1 MSFLDRFRP
10 QARGRYP
17 NGEAFKHAVM
27 DAYGF
32 TDAAKRIL
40 AETRFS
46 VRNLSAPDGGG
57 FWYGPEENR
66 IELFGIQAEA
76 AIHEMAHAWA
86 DLTGFYD
93 EYSQEWNRWPT
104 LNRTFRSD
112 VHRAA
117 EEYRGSGFGVRGSGA
132 GSEPREPRT
141 ANLDPAYAR
150 VCFVAGEYEFGNPQ
164 TGFPGMFEN
173 DSERF
178 AGLASAA
185 MADPMKMPP
194 YIRRWYLHLFT
205 GEIQPLP
212 GS

>member
-1 MSFLDRFRP
+1 MSFLKRFRP
-10 QARGRYP
+10 QPAGLYP
-17 NGEAFKHAVM
+17 DGEAFKHAVM
-27 DAYGF
+27 EAYGF
-32 TDAAKRIL
+32 TDAARRIL
-40 AETRFS
+40 SETKFS

-93 EYSQEWNRWPT
+93 EWSEEWDRWPT
-104 LNRTFRSD
+104 LNRTFRAD

-117 EEYRGSGFGVRGSGA
+117 VERD
-132 GSEPREPRT
+132 PRFPRIS
-141 ANLDPAYAR
+141 
-150 VCFVAGEYEFGNPQ
+150 FIAGEYEFGNKQ

-178 AGLASAA
+178 AGLASGA
-185 MADPMKMPP
+185 MADPQTLPP
-194 YIRRWYLHLFT
+194 YLRRWYLPLFT
-205 GEIQPLP
+205 GNIRPLP

>member
-1 MSFLDRFRP
+1 MIVSNAVVIRRIVVSLLSRFRSQP
-10 QARGRYP
+10 PGKYP
-17 NGEAFKHAVM
+17 NGDAFKHAVM

-40 AETRFS
+40 ADTRFT
-46 VRNLSAPDGGG
+46 VRNLHAPDGGG

-93 EYSQEWNRWPT
+93 EYSKEWDRWPT
-104 LNRTFRSD
+104 LNRTFRAD
-112 VHRAA
+112 VRRAA
-117 EEYRGSGFGVRGSGA
+117 DEKDPQY
-132 GSEPREPRT
+132 PRIS
-141 ANLDPAYAR
+141 
-150 VCFVAGEYEFGNPQ
+150 FIAGEYEFGNPQ

-178 AGLASAA
+178 AGLASGA
-185 MADPMKMPP
+185 MADPQKMPP
-194 YIRRWYLHLFT
+194 YIRRWYVQLFGGT
-205 GEIQPLP
+205 VHPLS

>member
-1 MSFLDRFRP
+1 MSFLNRFRP
-10 QARGRYP
+10 QAQGRYP
-17 NGEAFKHAVM
+17 NGEAFKQAVM

-40 AETRFS
+40 SETRFS

-93 EYSQEWNRWPT
+93 EYSQEWDRWPT
-104 LNRTFRSD
+104 LNRTFRRD
-112 VHRAA
+112 VRRAA
-117 EEYRGSGFGVRGSGA
+117 DEKLHEYS
-132 GSEPREPRT
+132 
-141 ANLDPAYAR
+141 R
-150 VCFVAGEYEFGNPQ
+150 VCFVAGEYEFGNPH

-194 YIRRWYLHLFT
+194 YVRRWYTQLFT
-205 GEIQPLP
+205 GNINPLP

>member
-1 MSFLDRFRP
+1 MSFLSRL
-10 QARGRYP
+10 RGQPPGKYP
-17 NGEAFKHAVM
+17 NGDAFKHAVM
-27 DAYGF
+27 ESYGF
-32 TDAAKRIL
+32 TDAAKHIL
-40 AETRFS
+40 ADTRCT
-46 VRNLSAPDGGG
+46 VRNLHAPDGGG

-93 EYSQEWNRWPT
+93 AYSKEWDRWPT
-104 LNRTFRSD
+104 LNRMFRAD
-112 VHRAA
+112 VRRAA
-117 EEYRGSGFGVRGSGA
+117 EEKDPQY
-132 GSEPREPRT
+132 PRI
-141 ANLDPAYAR
+141 
-150 VCFVAGEYEFGNPQ
+150 CFVAGEYEFGNPQ

-185 MADPMKMPP
+185 MADPLKMPP
-194 YIRRWYLHLFT
+194 YIRRWYVQLFGGT
-205 GEIQPLP
+205 VHPLP

>member
-1 MSFLDRFRP
+1 MSFFNRLRP
-10 QARGRYP
+10 PQPTLYP
-17 NGEAFKHAVM
+17 NGDAFKHAVM

-32 TDAAKRIL
+32 ADAAKRIL
-40 AETRFS
+40 ADTRFS
-46 VRNLSAPDGGG
+46 VRNLHAPDGGG

-93 EYSQEWNRWPT
+93 EWSKDWDRWPT
-104 LNRTFRSD
+104 LNRTFRAD

-117 EEYRGSGFGVRGSGA
+117 EEPDQRFGRI
-132 GSEPREPRT
+132 
-141 ANLDPAYAR
+141 
-150 VCFVAGEYEFGNPQ
+150 CFIAGEYEFGNPN

-178 AGLASAA
+178 AGLASGA
-185 MADPMKMPP
+185 MADPNKMPP
-194 YIRRWYLHLFT
+194 YIRRWYLQLFT
-205 GEIQPLP
+205 GNVRGLP

>member
-1 MSFLDRFRP
+1 MSFLKRFLP
-10 QARGRYP
+10 APAGKYP

-27 DAYGF
+27 EAYGF
-32 TDAAKRIL
+32 TDAARRIL
-40 AETRFS
+40 SETRFS

-93 EYSQEWNRWPT
+93 EWAKDWERWPT
-104 LNRTFRSD
+104 LNRTFRAD
-112 VHRAA
+112 VLRAA
-117 EEYRGSGFGVRGSGA
+117 KTQ
-132 GSEPREPRT
+132 EPQYGRI
-141 ANLDPAYAR
+141 
-150 VCFVAGEYEFGNPQ
+150 CFIAGEYEFGNKQ

-178 AGLASAA
+178 AGLASGA
-185 MADPMKMPP
+185 MADPNRMPP
-194 YIRRWYLHLFT
+194 YIRRWYTQLFT
-205 GEIQPLP
+205 GNVRALP